1 MKIIKF
7 SRRYIKMSGRLQHGS
22 TVQLIEVLNSK
33 FEDLHQ
39 TFIDYDARTDQG
51 DFYPLPKKGDCLILL
66 FLGDGTVWDTAELF
80 TTVRR
85 STPDKERYYKG
96 LCGQQMIVEISE

>member
-1 MKIIKF
+1 MP
-7 SRRYIKMSGRLQHGS
+7 GRLQHGS
-22 TVQLIEVLNSK
+22 TVRLIEVLNSK

-39 TFIDYDARTDQG
+39 TFIDYDTRTAEG
-51 DFYPLPKKGDCLILL
+51 GTYPLPKRGNCLVLL
-66 FLGDGTVWDTAELF
+66 FIGDGLAWDTAELF

-96 LCGQQMIVEISE
+96 LRGQQMIVEISE